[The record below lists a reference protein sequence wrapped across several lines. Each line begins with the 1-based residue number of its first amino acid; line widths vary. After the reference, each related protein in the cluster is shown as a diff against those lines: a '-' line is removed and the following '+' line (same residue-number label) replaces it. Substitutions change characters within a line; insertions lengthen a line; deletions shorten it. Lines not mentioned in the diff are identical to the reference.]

1 MKQLIEVAILSRGSG
16 IYTKFDYYAD
26 SCVQI
31 GQRVEVPF
39 GKGSSVA
46 LGMVVGIDKEPEQNM
61 EYKDVL
67 QCIDETPVVDQIIL
81 DISKEIADEYLC
93 SFQDAVGLFL
103 PRGEKAAFDKTKVV
117 ISLATQEQWQE
128 YLSSQRKNAYI
139 KLELARRLSEV
150 GELSWEE
157 IRNDITPHPSA
168 PIQQMEEKGLVKVIV
183 QEHNRFET
191 KKSQWIPAANLMFS
205 KEQNDVIEEIWNGST
220 EDGSKTYL
228 IHGITGSGKT
238 EIYIELIR
246 RTVQQGK
253 QAIVLVPEISLTPQM
268 IERFQKIFE
277 DRVAFLHS
285 ALTEK
290 EKKIQWHKM
299 KQGACSIAIG
309 PRSALF
315 VPFWNLGM
323 IIVDECHEDTY
334 HSEMT
339 PRYDAVEVAK
349 KLGDYRN
356 ATVVLGSATPTIEQL
371 YDCQNGSMIRLNLEN
386 RVNGAILP
394 QISVVD
400 MREELRNGNNSMF
413 SGYLSFRIRE
423 TLEKGEQVL
432 LFLNKRGFS
441 KSLTCTDCGYVHKCP
456 NCDITLTYHK
466 QNNALKCHYCNYQ
479 MPFDRTCPDCGGI
492 LKDISFGTQKIQELI
507 EEEFSNAKVIRMDR
521 DTTEKRGQQEQYLKS
536 FERGEANV
544 LIGTQMI
551 GKGLNFPHV
560 TLVGILQADQRM
572 DMPDYRGSE
581 KVFQML
587 EQVSG
592 RAGRFEKRGESVI
605 QTYRTE
611 SSIFHYLL
619 ERDYDGFYQEELA
632 IRKAFFYP
640 PYGSIFRIVVSS
652 VSLDDSAET
661 AKRWEQALHFYF
673 QKRNLQSDI
682 LGPAP
687 CLIQRLEKKYRW
699 HLLIKVKNLEEETVI
714 RNMIR
719 YLQTVKRNVLY
730 GKKSVV
736 IVEKNPRN
744 IL

>member
-1 MKQLIEVAILSRGSG
+1 MKQLIEVAILSRGNG

-31 GQRVEVPF
+31 GQRVEIPF

-46 LGMVVGIDKEPEQNM
+46 LGMVVGIDKAPAQDM
-61 EYKDVL
+61 EYKEVL
-67 QCIDETPVVDQIIL
+67 RCIDETPIVDQAIL
-81 DISKEIADEYLC
+81 EISKWIAEEYLC

-103 PRGEKAAFDKTKVV
+103 PKGEKATFDKTKTVL
-117 ISLATQEQWQE
+117 SLATQEQWKE

-139 KLELARRLSEV
+139 KMELAKRLSQV

-157 IRNDITPHPSA
+157 IRNDITPHPSSA
-168 PIQQMEEKGLVKVIV
+168 IQQMEEKGLVKVIV
-183 QEHNRFET
+183 QEHNEFEQ
-191 KKSQWIPAANLMFS
+191 KKLQWIPAANLMFS
-205 KEQNDVIEEIWNGST
+205 KEQSHVIETIWNHST
-220 EDGSKTYL
+220 ESRRKTYL

-246 RTVQQGK
+246 RTLQQGK

-268 IERFQKIFE
+268 IERFQKIFG

-299 KQGACSIAIG
+299 KQGSCSIAIG

-315 VPFWNLGM
+315 VPFWNLGI

-349 KLGDYRN
+349 KLGEFRN

-371 YDCQNGSMIRLNLEN
+371 YACENGSMTRLNLEN

-394 QISVVD
+394 EISIVD

-441 KSLTCTDCGYVHKCP
+441 KSLTCTDCGYVHKCS

-466 QNNALKCHYCNYQ
+466 ENNVLKCHYCNYQ
-479 MPFDRTCPDCGGI
+479 MKFDRTCPDCGGV

-507 EEEFSNAKVIRMDR
+507 EEEFENAKVIRMDR
-521 DTTEKRGQQEQYLKS
+521 DTTEKRGKQEQYLKS

-551 GKGLNFPHV
+551 GKGLNFPNV
-560 TLVGILQADQRM
+560 TLVGILQADQGM

-611 SSIFHYLL
+611 SSLFHYLV
-619 ERDYDGFYQEELA
+619 ERDYDGFYKEELA
-632 IRKAFFYP
+632 IRKAFCYP
-640 PYGSIFRIVVSS
+640 PYGRIFRIVVSS

-673 QKRNLQSDI
+673 QKKNLQSDI

-699 HLLIKVKNLEEETVI
+699 HLLIKVKDLEEETVI

-730 GKKSVV
+730 AKKSIV
-736 IVEKNPRN
+736 IVEKNPKN

>member
-31 GQRVEVPF
+31 GQRVEIPF

-46 LGMVVGIDKEPEQNM
+46 LGMVVGIDKAPARDM
-61 EYKDVL
+61 EYKEVL
-67 QCIDETPVVDQIIL
+67 RCIDETPIVDQAIL
-81 DISKEIADEYLC
+81 EISKGIAEEYLC

-103 PRGEKAAFDKTKVV
+103 PKGEKATFDKTKTVL
-117 ISLATQEQWQE
+117 SLATQEQWEE

-139 KLELARRLSEV
+139 KLELAKRLSQV

-157 IRNDITPHPSA
+157 IRNDITPHPSSA
-168 PIQQMEEKGLVKVIV
+168 IQQMEEKGLVKVIV
-183 QEHNRFET
+183 QEHNEFEQ
-191 KKSQWIPAANLMFS
+191 KKPQWIPAANLMFS
-205 KEQNDVIEEIWNGST
+205 KEQSHVIETIWNHST
-220 EDGSKTYL
+220 ESRRKTYL

-246 RTVQQGK
+246 RTLQQGK

-268 IERFQKIFE
+268 IERFQKIFG

-299 KQGACSIAIG
+299 KQGSCSIAIG

-315 VPFWNLGM
+315 VPFWNLGI

-349 KLGDYRN
+349 KLGEFRN
-356 ATVVLGSATPTIEQL
+356 AMVVLGSATPTIEQL
-371 YDCQNGSMIRLNLEN
+371 HACESGSMTRLNLES

-394 QISVVD
+394 EISIVD

-466 QNNALKCHYCNYQ
+466 ENNVLKCHYCNYQ
-479 MPFDRTCPDCGGI
+479 MKFDRTCPDCGGL

-507 EEEFSNAKVIRMDR
+507 EEEFENAKVIRMDR

-551 GKGLNFPHV
+551 GKGLNFSNV
-560 TLVGILQADQRM
+560 TLVGILQADQGM

-611 SSIFHYLL
+611 SNLFHYLV
-619 ERDYDGFYQEELA
+619 ERDYDGFYKEELA
-632 IRKAFFYP
+632 IRKAFCYP

-673 QKRNLQSDI
+673 QKKNLQSAI

-699 HLLIKVKNLEEETVI
+699 HLLIKVKDLEEETVI
-714 RNMIR
+714 RNMIQ

-730 GKKSVV
+730 AKKSIV
-736 IVEKNPRN
+736 IVEKNPKN